1 MRLLG
6 VELRRLRARAAVLVV
21 MAIGLA
27 GTLLLGWAAHQA
39 AQPMPEEDIAQAE
52 RFYQEEV
59 EHWESDGERM
69 VAECLEAEAAESE
82 ASGEQLDFGCDE
94 MGPPQREW
102 YVWEPPAFA
111 EFATAALPSAMLLLA
126 FVSLLAGVTFVAAEF
141 ATGSIGTWLTFVPRR
156 GRVFASKTGAA
167 AVGGLVFAA
176 VWSAAYLGATA
187 LGYALAGSEV
197 AVTATQVH
205 ALLKVAVLGT
215 AVTVV
220 GTALGFLL
228 RHTAAAL
235 GVALGYVI
243 AVDGIVLSA
252 LRGGGRWS
260 LLTNM
265 QAWVTGSASYYQ
277 DECTTTATGTMCDWV
292 EHTVSMTQGGLVLL
306 GVVVVLGAAA
316 LLTFRRRDV

>member
-1 MRLLG
+1 
-6 VELRRLRARAAVLVV
+6 
-21 MAIGLA
+21 LA
-27 GTLLLGWAAHQA
+27 G
-39 AQPMPEEDIAQAE
+39 
-52 RFYQEEV
+52 
-59 EHWESDGERM
+59 
-69 VAECLEAEAAESE
+69 
-82 ASGEQLDFGCDE
+82 
-94 MGPPQREW
+94 
-102 YVWEPPAFA
+102 
-111 EFATAALPSAMLLLA
+111 
-126 FVSLLAGVTFVAAEF
+126 
-141 ATGSIGTWLTFVPRR
+141 
-156 GRVFASKTGAA
+156 GAR
-167 AVGGLVFAA
+167 
-176 VWSAAYLGATA
+176 
-187 LGYALAGSEV
+187 
-197 AVTATQVH
+197 AVTAPQVR
-205 ALLKVAVLGT
+205 ALLKVAGLGT
-215 AVTVV
+215 AVTVG

-228 RHTAAAL
+228 RHAAAAL